1 MTMKRGRPSRGQ
13 TPSYTGPTDSDGPM
27 ADDDEM
33 EEEVVGVWPVAVH
46 IPAGCSLLVYA
57 AAAPAASACPT
68 VLWSWPG
75 SLGLGAADT
84 GHPCSL
90 LCSWPCA
97 GNAAHPSLAPPNSQ
111 EACLPQAAQL
121 SASAQS
127 TSGIGANLEE
137 EYEASTLAEQQ
148 QAAARQLHG
157 DGGLPGGSH
166 PHPQASLSLG
176 AAPQAASTM
185 PPPSHKSRGPKRKKH
200 PTAPSQQPRPQ
211 QQPMPP
217 PPLQAPFGLPP
228 QSQEASQPSLA
239 GAAGVYGE
247 PAASQ
252 LAAGQSQ
259 APGQTK
265 AHAKAHKQA
274 QKRPVEPG
282 GPGRAESADSLSKG
296 EQPAKKRLVVKLK
309 GFGGS

>member
-1 MTMKRGRPSRGQ
+1 MAQGR
-13 TPSYTGPTDSDGPM
+13 
-27 ADDDEM
+27 ADTC
-33 EEEVVGVWPVAVH
+33 WLQPVCVCCFRCCCRLCLPHKALDL
-46 IPAGCSLLVYA
+46 C
-57 AAAPAASACPT
+57 
-68 VLWSWPG
+68 PG
-75 SLGLGAADT
+75 SLGPGAAST

-97 GNAAHPSLAPPNSQ
+97 RNAAHPSLAPPHSQ
-111 EACLPQAAQL
+111 EASLPQAAQL

-127 TSGIGANLEE
+127 TSGAGANLEE

-200 PTAPSQQPRPQ
+200 PTALFQQQRPQ
-211 QQPMPP
+211 QQPM
-217 PPLQAPFGLPP
+217 PLQAPFGLPA
-228 QSQEASQPSLA
+228 QSQQASQPSLGQADLGYQPRLDFA
-239 GAAGVYGE
+239 GAAGVNGE
-247 PAASQ
+247 PAAGQ
-252 LAAGQSQ
+252 AAAGQSQ
-259 APGQTK
+259 ALGQTK
-265 AHAKAHKQA
+265 AHAKAHKQI

-282 GPGRAESADSLSKG
+282 GPGRAESADSPRKG
-296 EQPAKKRLVVKLK
+296 EQPTKKRLVVKLK